1 MAGRDRHQEAAV
13 DVPAGRSGWDR
24 FWLASPYAAVAAASL
39 LVLAERPAPS
49 PDLLLT
55 LGPAALAALWHW
67 WMVTAHPRWPERAA
81 APMAAYFAVLLGLA
95 WWLFLREPVYVLLVA
110 ACYPTAFVTLPG
122 RLAYAGVAATSAAT
136 VTDWDW
142 SPGMLAT
149 LCGTTVLIGAVGGA
163 LRAVESEA
171 LRRRVAYEELTAAHA
186 RLAEMA
192 RHNAGLQDEL
202 LERAR
207 AAGVLTER
215 TRMARELHDTL
226 AQGLAGILT
235 HLEAARGHIPA
246 DGPARGH
253 VDVARETAREN
264 LAEARRWML
273 AMRPSPLD
281 AGTLPEAIEAVVGRW
296 RAREGA
302 DAAVTVTG
310 TPVRLRPEAEEAL
323 LRAAQE
329 ALANAA
335 RHARARHVR
344 VTLSFMDDVV
354 ALDVHDDG
362 VGFDPDAAAAGP
374 AGGGLG
380 LSAMRHR
387 IARFAGTLS
396 IESAPGR
403 GTAVSVTV
411 PAVRP
416 DEQEGDARQGD
427 GQQGDAEQGDAEERE
442 CV

>member
-1 MAGRDRHQEAAV
+1 MT
-13 DVPAGRSGWDR
+13 VPADPGWRSPWDR
-24 FWLASPYAAVAAASL
+24 VWLASPYAAVAAASL
-39 LVLAERPAPS
+39 TAAARRPEPS

-55 LGPAALAALWHW
+55 LGIAALAALWHW
-67 WMVTAHPRWPERAA
+67 WMVTAHPRWPERVA
-81 APMAAYFAVLLGLA
+81 APMVLYFTVLFGLA
-95 WWLFLREPVYVLLVA
+95 CWLFSREPVYVLLLV

-122 RLAYAGVAATSAAT
+122 WLAYVGVAATSAAL
-136 VTDWDW
+136 VTDWGW
-142 SPGMLAT
+142 SPALVAT
-149 LCGTTVLIGAVGGA
+149 SCATTVLISAVGGA
-163 LRAVESEA
+163 LRTVESEV
-171 LRRRVAYEELTAAHA
+171 LRRRAAYEELAEAHA
-186 RLAEMA
+186 RLAELA

-235 HLEAARGHIPA
+235 HLEAAGGHLPA

-253 VDVARETAREN
+253 VDIARETAREN

-273 AMRPSPLD
+273 AMRPTPLD
-281 AGTLPEAIEAVVGRW
+281 AGTLPEAIEAVVERW
-296 RAREGA
+296 RAGGGA
-302 DAAVTVTG
+302 DAALTVTG

-362 VGFDPDAAAAGP
+362 VGFDPDAAAASP

-403 GTAVSVTV
+403 GTAVSVTI

-416 DEQEGDARQGD
+416 ET
-427 GQQGDAEQGDAEERE
+427 EERE